1 MKKIS
6 DFCIDESRTE
16 QQIVMPYTFL
26 VFFFFFWGGG
36 GCLSI
41 APIVFLCNAHVI
53 LFMCVVEARI
63 SAIMRIGN
71 FNIY

>member
-1 MKKIS
+1 
-6 DFCIDESRTE
+6 
-16 QQIVMPYTFL
+16 MPYTFL
-26 VFFFFFWGGG
+26 AFFFFFFFFF

-53 LFMCVVEARI
+53 LFMSVVEARI

>member
-6 DFCIDESRTE
+6 DFCIDESRIE
-16 QQIVMPYTFL
+16 QQIVMPYTF
-26 VFFFFFWGGG
+26 FFF

-53 LFMCVVEARI
+53 LFMSVVEARI

>member
-6 DFCIDESRTE
+6 DFCIDESRIE
-16 QQIVMPYTFL
+16 QQLVMPYTFL
-26 VFFFFFWGGG
+26 VFFFFL

-41 APIVFLCNAHVI
+41 APIVLLCNAHVI
-53 LFMCVVEARI
+53 LFMSVVEARI
-63 SAIMRIGN
+63 SAMMRIGN

>member
-6 DFCIDESRTE
+6 DFCIDETRTE
-16 QQIVMPYTFL
+16 QQIVMLYTFL
-26 VFFFFFWGGG
+26 AFFWG

-53 LFMCVVEARI
+53 LFMSVVEARI